1 MFYWAR
7 ENRFYVERFVT
18 QNIFVRGD
26 RFVTKNRFVTWDRFV
41 TKNRFVTWDRYQH
54 VMDL

>member
-18 QNIFVRGD
+18 QNRFVRG
-26 RFVTKNRFVTWDRFV
+26 DRFV